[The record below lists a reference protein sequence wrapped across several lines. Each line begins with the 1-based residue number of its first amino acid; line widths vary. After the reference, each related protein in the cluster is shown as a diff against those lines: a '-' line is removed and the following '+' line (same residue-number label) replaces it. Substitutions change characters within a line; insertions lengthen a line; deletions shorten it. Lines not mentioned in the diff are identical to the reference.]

1 MLESRGAGVENGTLA
16 RELLAGFYETCIRSG
31 LDGVLTE
38 IEQAFAPLV
47 VADELALA
55 DDPRLHGDLTAR
67 LGNKAEFDA
76 RGPRNAKPK
85 QLADIL
91 IAVLALTPSDP
102 PDRAVTLSNEL
113 RGEVVKA
120 LASVIDVQLGV
131 PQIRESIITA
141 ARGQCEEHY
150 HKSFDKIVAQ
160 LDERGMRAPQPLK
173 IPLDAVQTVQRLLNQ
188 ARATVVATAANAAI
202 DRAKQVLAKAEPE
215 AAERFDQP
223 ITHKLTPRQVAV
235 QRVTDARAPKSPEPV
250 VQSLLQ
256 TLTELSDLSWQIREE
271 PAQPYSVSTTYAVGD
286 VIDHPKFGRGTVK
299 AIAIQRVDVQ
309 FADGVMTLVHARAK

>member
-173 IPLDAVQTVQRLLNQ
+173 IPL
-188 ARATVVATAANAAI
+188 AAI